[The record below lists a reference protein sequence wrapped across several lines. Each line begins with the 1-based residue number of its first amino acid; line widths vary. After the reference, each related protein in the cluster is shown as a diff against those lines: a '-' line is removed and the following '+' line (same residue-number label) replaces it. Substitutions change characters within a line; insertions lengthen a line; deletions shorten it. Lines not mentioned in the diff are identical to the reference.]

1 MCLDCHRDD
10 FYSTMEFKNRGK
22 EWHHQRKKSLRMLL
36 RTQTEENIE
45 MRKHISGDVGLMA
58 FDKDSQSLFL

>member
-1 MCLDCHRDD
+1 
-10 FYSTMEFKNRGK
+10 MEFKNRRK
-22 EWHHQRKKSLRMLL
+22 EWHHQRKKKSLRMLL

-58 FDKDSQSLFL
+58 FDKDSQSLLL